1 MSGVLARIDRGL
13 VRLFGAGPTAVD
25 RRRERLARAG
35 SCAVISLT
43 GVGLLVPN
51 LAPFLVGREPVV
63 GMGLAVLG
71 TVVSLGLVV
80 AGVLLSRSDFSTPNA
95 VRIAVWNF
103 LGLVVL
109 GVVLLAHGLYRGAL
123 GTVTPADALAA
134 GNVLAISAA
143 AHVIIGVH
151 DARRVRAEQLARE
164 REKFA
169 VLSRVL
175 RHNLRNDAT
184 VLIGQSER
192 LAAEL
197 DDPSLAE
204 VAETLSR
211 RSQEVGGLADK
222 TKAMVEALDR
232 RSAPNDR
239 VNVRDVSAAAVA
251 TVRDGTDD
259 DAVDISVDVPRGL
272 WIWADDSIETA
283 LAELIENAVEHG
295 GSDVHVRAT
304 ADDGA
309 VRIAVEDDGPGIP
322 ETERV
327 VLSGDSEITQLKHGS
342 GLGLW
347 VARSV
352 AEAADGELTFDT
364 DGERTVVR
372 LGHERADPPA
382 GTGAEAPDATEAAP
396 ASAAT

>member
-1 MSGVLARIDRGL
+1 MAGVLARIDQGL
-13 VRLFGAGPTAVD
+13 VRLFGVGPTAAD

-35 SCAVISLT
+35 SCTVLSLT
-43 GVGLLVPN
+43 GLALLVPN
-51 LAPFLVGREPVV
+51 LAPVLVGRGPVV
-63 GMGLAVLG
+63 GMALTVLG
-71 TVVSLGLVV
+71 TVVSFGLVA
-80 AGVLLSRSDFSTPNA
+80 AGVLLFRSDFSTPNA

-109 GVVLLAHGLYRGAL
+109 GVVLLAHGLYRGAF
-123 GTVTPADALAA
+123 GTVTSADALAA

-151 DARRVRAEQLARE
+151 DARRVRAEQLAHE

-211 RSQEVGGLADK
+211 RSQQVGGLADK
-222 TKAMVEALDR
+222 TKTMVEALDR

-239 VNVRDVSAAAVA
+239 VPVADVV
-251 TVRDGTDD
+251 
-259 DAVDISVDVPRGL
+259 DAVFADARGRADCDVESDVPADL
-272 WIWADDSIETA
+272 WMWADDGVASA
-283 LAELIENAVEHG
+283 LAELVENAVEHG
-295 GSDVHVRAT
+295 GDRVRITAEAADGQVHVRV

-309 VRIAVEDDGPGIP
+309 GVPESERAV
-322 ETERV
+322 V
-327 VLSGDSEITQLKHGS
+327 SGESEITQLNHGS

-347 VARSV
+347 VARSI
-352 AEAADGELTFDT
+352 AESAGGTLTFDT
-364 DGERTVVR
+364 EGEWTVVG
-372 LGHERADPPA
+372 LVHGRASSPSDGAA
-382 GTGAEAPDATEAAP
+382 GVSTATE
-396 ASAAT
+396 SARATA